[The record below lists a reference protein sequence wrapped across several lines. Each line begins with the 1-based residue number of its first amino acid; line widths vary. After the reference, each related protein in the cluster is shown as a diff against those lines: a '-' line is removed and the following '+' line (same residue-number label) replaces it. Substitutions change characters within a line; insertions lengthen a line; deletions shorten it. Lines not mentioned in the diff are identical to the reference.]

1 MPNNDMI
8 NKAADKAYERHS
20 QDNTGLALK
29 PKMTKAPTA
38 EELQELKDAG
48 LPVPKATEIKKEE
61 EDKTVAGVL
70 REAAATK
77 PTPVAQ
83 QVDTQAQV
91 DMMPDTTGA
100 DLFTLYNL

>member
-29 PKMTKAPTA
+29 PKTAPP
-38 EELQELKDAG
+38 EPPELQEEE
-48 LPVPKATEIKKEE
+48 PKKEE
-61 EDKTVAGVL
+61 EEKTVAGVL